1 MRLVKSK
8 FIAFNQITD
17 LNQFI
22 NNASKVDGEVLLQKD
37 YYIVNGKSILGV
49 MSIDVSKGVNV
60 VYPADAYEFEQF
72 IEQFEIVK

>member
-60 VYPADAYEFEQF
+60 VTLQMLMSSNSLSNSL
-72 IEQFEIVK
+72 KS